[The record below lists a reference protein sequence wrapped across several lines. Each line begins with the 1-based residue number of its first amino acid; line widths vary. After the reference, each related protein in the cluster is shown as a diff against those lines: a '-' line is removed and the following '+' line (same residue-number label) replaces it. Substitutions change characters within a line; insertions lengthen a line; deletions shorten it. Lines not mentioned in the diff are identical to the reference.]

1 MNAAILPG
9 GVIEKTLRSSEQASM
24 LVALL
29 SFIRQ
34 ILKLGLDGSHV
45 KKKTAQM
52 GKWKHELIFA
62 TTACR
67 PGDKT
72 AGLTCFPAPCGL

>member
-29 SFIRQ
+29 SFIRTG
-34 ILKLGLDGSHV
+34 LKLGIEGPHV
-45 KKKTAQM
+45 KKKSAD
-52 GKWKHELIFA
+52 G
-62 TTACR
+62 
-67 PGDKT
+67 
-72 AGLTCFPAPCGL
+72 